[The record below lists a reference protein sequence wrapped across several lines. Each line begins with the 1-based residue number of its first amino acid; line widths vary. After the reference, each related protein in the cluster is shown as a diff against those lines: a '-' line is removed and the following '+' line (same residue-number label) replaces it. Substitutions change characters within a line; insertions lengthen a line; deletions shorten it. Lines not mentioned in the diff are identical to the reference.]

1 MLFLVACLSPL
12 YASEQNGDLRK
23 VLRSAPGGRER
34 LFRAKYAVALT
45 LTALVW
51 LLVFGREWKLA
62 AKTLQP
68 ILAAPCAS
76 ISMLRAFPGT
86 IGTFLGLMAAF
97 QLLALVIP
105 TNLCMWISE
114 RSGGFEKSFL
124 ICGVVLLFPAAIL
137 SFGGSWVRW
146 LTPMTFL
153 ADGNLL
159 TGGLIQLPLFLIW
172 ALGSIAALL
181 HAKKHWSSAS

>member
-1 MLFLVACLSPL
+1 
-12 YASEQNGDLRK
+12 
-23 VLRSAPGGRER
+23 
-34 LFRAKYAVALT
+34 
-45 LTALVW
+45 
-51 LLVFGREWKLA
+51 
-62 AKTLQP
+62 
-68 ILAAPCAS
+68 
-76 ISMLRAFPGT
+76 
-86 IGTFLGLMAAF
+86 
-97 QLLALVIP
+97 
-105 TNLCMWISE
+105 MWISE

-159 TGGLIQLPLFLIW
+159 TGGLKQLPLFLIW
-172 ALGSIAALL
+172 AFGSIAALI

>member
-1 MLFLVACLSPL
+1 
-12 YASEQNGDLRK
+12 
-23 VLRSAPGGRER
+23 
-34 LFRAKYAVALT
+34 
-45 LTALVW
+45 
-51 LLVFGREWKLA
+51 
-62 AKTLQP
+62 
-68 ILAAPCAS
+68 
-76 ISMLRAFPGT
+76 
-86 IGTFLGLMAAF
+86 MAAF
-97 QLLALVIP
+97 QFPALVIP

-137 SFGGSWVRW
+137 SFGGSWGRW

-159 TGGLIQLPLFLIW
+159 TGGLMQLPPFLIW
-172 ALGSIAALL
+172 TLGSIAALI